1 MTKLNIPLP
10 GRDYDIL
17 IEPGL
22 LDQAGAHCRT
32 VLPRAKKL
40 AVVTDTNVAPL
51 YAARAE
57 KSLAAAGFAVR
68 IITIPAGET
77 SKSMQMLEFLYDE
90 FMAFGLTRTDAVPP
104 PRSCGA
110 WTLSRS
116 PPRCWR
122 RWIPPWAAKWL
133 WI

>member
-40 AVVTDTNVAPL
+40 RL
-51 YAARAE
+51 L
-57 KSLAAAGFAVR
+57 S
-68 IITIPAGET
+68 PAGEV
-77 SKSMQMLEFLYDE
+77 LAERE
-90 FMAFGLTRTDAVPP
+90 EP
-104 PRSCGA
+104 
-110 WTLSRS
+110 
-116 PPRCWR
+116 
-122 RWIPPWAAKWL
+122 
-133 WI
+133 

>member
-51 YAARAE
+51 
-57 KSLAAAGFAVR
+57 
-68 IITIPAGET
+68 
-77 SKSMQMLEFLYDE
+77 
-90 FMAFGLTRTDAVPP
+90 
-104 PRSCGA
+104 
-110 WTLSRS
+110 
-116 PPRCWR
+116 
-122 RWIPPWAAKWL
+122 
-133 WI
+133 

>member
-40 AVVTDTNVAPL
+40 AVVTDGK
-51 YAARAE
+51 E
-57 KSLAAAGFAVR
+57 
-68 IITIPAGET
+68 
-77 SKSMQMLEFLYDE
+77 
-90 FMAFGLTRTDAVPP
+90 
-104 PRSCGA
+104 SCSSQLCGQDHHD
-110 WTLSRS
+110 
-116 PPRCWR
+116 PGG
-122 RWIPPWAAKWL
+122 
-133 WI
+133 